1 MPEGNVNAEIANHL
15 REHGEHDEP
24 AADQPSKR
32 RIETIEILEAILLA
46 IVAIVTALSGYQ
58 AARWDGESAREYA
71 TSSRLRTESTETHL
85 SANEMLLYNAGNL
98 TAWLQAYDG
107 GDQSSA
113 EPPRA
118 PLHARVQVA
127 FDAWVAIDG
136 MNDPSAPP
144 GPRYMPEYED
154 PLAEEAT
161 ELGKE
166 ASHAFDLGVEYRE
179 NRRALRAH
187 HRPPRRGAVPDRHR
201 AALQGPWRALLGQHR
216 RRDLPR
222 LLPLPVRDLPAPLRR
237 RGSGGAA
244 AEARSARPAV
254 RPRI

>member
-1 MPEGNVNAEIANHL
+1 MPEGNINAEVAEHL
-15 REHGEHDEP
+15 REHGAHGEHDHRP
-24 AADQPSKR
+24 AHQPSRR

-58 AARWDGESAREYA
+58 AARWDGESAKEYA

-98 TAWLQAYDG
+98 TAWLQAYDS
-107 GDQSSA
+107 GDQSLQDLL
-113 EPPRA
+113 ERRFTPEYRA
-118 PLHARVQVA
+118 A

-136 MNDPSAPP
+136 MNDPNAPP

-154 PLAEEAT
+154 PLADKAN

-179 NRRALRAH
+179 TGERYVRITVVLAAVLFLIAIGQRFKI
-187 HRPPRRGAVPDRHR
+187 RGVRYSVNVVAGV
-201 AALQGPWRALLGQHR
+201 LLVYCLYLFVVYPHLIG
-216 RRDLPR
+216 
-222 LLPLPVRDLPAPLRR
+222 
-237 RGSGGAA
+237 
-244 AEARSARPAV
+244 
-254 RPRI
+254 